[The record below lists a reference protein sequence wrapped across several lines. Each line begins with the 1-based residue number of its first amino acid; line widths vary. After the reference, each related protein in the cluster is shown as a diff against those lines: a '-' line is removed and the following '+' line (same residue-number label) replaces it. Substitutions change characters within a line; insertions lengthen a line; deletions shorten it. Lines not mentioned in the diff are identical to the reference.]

1 MSPTRVLI
9 AFSSR
14 SGSTAGTAEAI
25 AAVLL
30 SAGFAVDCRPKEE
43 IDDVSPYRAV
53 VLGSG
58 VFVPSRASDGGGFLE
73 RHAAM
78 LRSRDVWLYSAG
90 PIGGRAGRGGDSGS
104 DDELAAVTVAR
115 EIGARGVAVFG
126 TLGMPAG
133 DDPVAALL
141 PADRREV
148 RSWAAE
154 IAAVLSSPTRRPPAY
169 RRRHG
174 HHVAAAG

>member
-1 MSPTRVLI
+1 MSPTRVLV

-25 AAVLL
+25 ASVLR
-30 SAGFAVDCRPKEE
+30 SAGFLADCRAKEE
-43 IDDVSPYRAV
+43 VDDVSPYRAV

-73 RHAAM
+73 RHAAG
-78 LRSRDVWLYSAG
+78 LRGRDVWLYSTG
-90 PIGGRAGRGGDSGS
+90 PIGGRAGRGGDCAT
-104 DDELAAVTVAR
+104 DDELAAVTVGRA
-115 EIGARGVAVFG
+115 IGARGVAMFG
-126 TLGMPAG
+126 TVGMPDG
-133 DDPVAALL
+133 DDPVASLL

-154 IAAVLSSPTRRPPAY
+154 IATALSVPRTPHAY
-169 RRRHG
+169 RRGHR